1 MQIIKISKKGLR
13 KITTCGIL
21 PKLHEKGLKVK
32 IDVENMLLEYYS
44 EDPYIE
50 LKGRDI
56 LTVFCLSEGS
66 VDIRRLLGLFSE
78 DTYLKIIDLSEIYGD
93 NEKNITRIL
102 SRVIGTNGK
111 TKLIIEDLTESS
123 ITIYKDKI
131 FIIGFL
137 EEIHL
142 AHEAIDS
149 LMAGTVHKKVYAL
162 LERGRRKI
170 REEKMK
176 LWKGE

>member
-13 KITTCGIL
+13 KLTTCGIL

-78 DTYLKIIDLSEIYGD
+78 DTYLKIIDLS
-93 NEKNITRIL
+93 L
-102 SRVIGTNGK
+102 
-111 TKLIIEDLTESS
+111 
-123 ITIYKDKI
+123 KI
-131 FIIGFL
+131 
-137 EEIHL
+137 
-142 AHEAIDS
+142 S
-149 LMAGTVHKKVYAL
+149 LL
-162 LERGRRKI
+162 
-170 REEKMK
+170 
-176 LWKGE
+176 